1 MAIAIM
7 SCRKLIGRCSGGG
20 CHRAYNNS
28 TAAFERYAD
37 NKEELASFFYC
48 SGCEDNIIEDKE
60 WKEKIA
66 DLKKKDVKT
75 IHISRCVKSKCN
87 DYDKYEETFK
97 KEGFEVVHGSH

>member
-7 SCRKLIGRCSGGG
+7 SCRKLIGRCSGKG

-37 NKEELASFFYC
+37 DKQELASFFYC
-48 SGCEDNIIEDKE
+48 SGCEDNVIEEKE
-60 WKEKIA
+60 WKETIGE
-66 DLKKKDVKT
+66 LKRKDVKT

-87 DYDKYEETFK
+87 DYDKYEEIFK
-97 KEGFEVVHGSH
+97 NEGFEIVHGSH